1 VVDRH
6 RERRVEVWEGDLQI
20 GISREKGE
28 WKYIREGDRQIGISG
43 EIEEWK

>member
-1 VVDRH
+1 MADRH
-6 RERRVEVWEGDLQI
+6 RERRVEVWVGNRQI

-28 WKYIREGDRQIGISG
+28 WKYIREGDRQIGISR